1 MPRYGGL
8 EEDTGPAITQE
19 FINRIPVAQTNQQ
32 TAAALGPLESSTA
45 DARTMDLLGDA
56 GGQSIGPGIQGT
68 NVMTPEQLAKQ
79 EQARQIRAEQA
90 RQAAAAAAGVA
101 YGTPIAEGGT
111 ATGFQTARQD
121 IGTRNATTGLGHV
134 GTVWSAQIDP
144 ATGLPMA
151 GAPLMQNQ
159 GMQGG
164 DHALQVGTIVP
175 GTDVIGTMA
184 RTPGLQSES
193 GMTVSSDGSLTYGGS
208 SATSPGVDG
217 SAPLPPPLPAG
228 FGAPGA
234 GFTPGARPT
243 DAFGPAPPQQTL
255 NDTGIPGAAA
265 PINRAP
271 ANAALATTNQAT
283 NQILGQ
289 SQQGLNLSV
298 AQAQLAQNAQ
308 NAQSAALGL
317 ARSGNRRD
325 RALLERQA
333 IGEGAAIQSQA
344 GQASAIL
351 RAQEEQANQEF
362 KVKAAETAGRLG
374 LDQAA
379 AQVNM
384 EAIDLNAATDYINQR
399 FQATGLNRQLNQ
411 QEAQRVTNYLR
422 DQKLIEKDYQAMDL
436 AHQEAIDR
444 ELTQRYGIDQQ
455 TYVALKGVKDEPG
468 FWEKLL
474 EGAAGTAATV
484 GVGALVSDERLKTN
498 VRAVDSTDRDF
509 EEFVASIQPREY
521 EYRDP
526 AHGEG
531 PRLGLMAQDLE
542 RTRFGRALVRESGGV
557 KTIDVPA
564 LTGGVAAGLRLAFDR
579 IADLESAL
587 KGSN

>member
-1 MPRYGGL
+1 MPRQIVTTNAATNNLLTQFGGSGAGQGTRAN
-8 EEDTGPAITQE
+8 E
-19 FINRIPVAQTNQQ
+19 
-32 TAAALGPLESSTA
+32 A
-45 DARTMDLLGDA
+45 DFLNDA
-56 GGQSIGPGIQGT
+56 GGQDIGPGIQG
-68 NVMTPEQLAKQ
+68 EDQYSIAQLEAARAKRD
-79 EQARQIRAEQA
+79 ADRAG
-90 RQAAAAAAGVA
+90 RYGVDA
-101 YGTPIAEGGT
+101 EGNILGANTVYGTPIAQGGT
-111 ATGFQTARQD
+111 ATGFETARQD
-121 IGTRNATTGLGHV
+121 IGTVNAATGLGNV

-164 DHALQVGTIVP
+164 DHARQVGQIIP

-193 GMTVSSDGSLTYGGS
+193 GMTVNSDGSLVYGGS
-208 SATSPGVDG
+208 SATSPGVAAG
-217 SAPLPPPLPAG
+217 APLPPPMPAG

-234 GFTPGARPT
+234 GFTPGARPAA
-243 DAFGPAPPQQTL
+243 DAFGTAPPQQTL
-255 NDTGIPGAAA
+255 SDTGIPQAAA

-362 KVKAAETAGRLG
+362 RVKAAETAGRLG

-384 EAIDLNAATDYINQR
+384 EALDLNAATDYINQR

-444 ELTQRYGIDQQ
+444 ELTARYGIDQQ

-468 FWEKLL
+468 FWENLL
-474 EGAAGTAATV
+474 TGAAGTAATV

-526 AHGEG
+526 THGEG

-587 KGSN
+587 KETR